1 MVMVAAMR
9 GIAVYLLAL
18 TFAAAAGA
26 QADDFIDF
34 VRKQALR
41 ALLSERNVVRTES
54 LGLPPCQNPGA
65 LGVARV
71 MAAGTQGGG
80 AVGRKSYPQTLPL
93 ADREV
98 VLTFDDGP
106 WPTTTRAVLDALAA
120 ECTHATFFLV
130 GQRVRENP
138 AIAVAVRD
146 AGHTIGT
153 HTMTHPVLSGM
164 AQAKAQDNIARGIAA
179 IAEAVGKNHVAPFFR
194 FPGFADTP
202 ALVAWLDGQNI
213 GTFGTDIWASD
224 WNPMTPDHQLDL
236 ILHRLDQRGRGI
248 VLFHD
253 TKAQTAAMIPDFLRE
268 LKRRGYRIVALV
280 PGPGPMET
288 AP

>member
-1 MVMVAAMR
+1 MVAAMR
-9 GIAVYLLAL
+9 GIWIVIGAALAALSHATLAL
-18 TFAAAAGA
+18 AEPKRSFDAFLPQAVKAVLSPAGPRLA
-26 QADDFIDF
+26 LPACENAD
-34 VRKQALR
+34 
-41 ALLSERNVVRTES
+41 
-54 LGLPPCQNPGA
+54 A

-71 MAAGTQGGG
+71 MAVGTQGGG

-106 WPTTTRAVLDALAA
+106 WPGTTRAVLEALAA

-138 AIAVAVRD
+138 AIARAIHD
-146 AGHTIGT
+146 SGHTIGH
-153 HTMTHPVLSGM
+153 HTMTHPNLSHLSRD
-164 AQAKAQDNIARGIAA
+164 KAQDNILRGIAA
-179 IAEAVGKNHVAPFFR
+179 VEEAIGPERAARFFR

-202 ALVAWLDGQNI
+202 ELVAWLGGRNY

-224 WNPMTPDHQLDL
+224 WNFMSPGDQLDL
-236 ILHRLDQRGRGI
+236 VLYRLDQRRRGMI
-248 VLFHD
+248 LFHD
-253 TKAQTAAMIPDFLRE
+253 TKAQTAKMLPGFLRA
-268 LKRRGYRIVALV
+268 LKKRGYRVVAMV

-288 AP
+288 TR